1 MYIVYNETRQEK
13 NFGIE
18 RNRKK
23 QLIQFYTLDIC
34 LSMMLLIYIFFA
46 LKQLKP
52 WVSDMDLR
60 KQSGQRKR

>member
-23 QLIQFYTLDIC
+23 QLNKFYTLDIC
-34 LSMMLLIYIFFA
+34 LSIMLLIYIFFA
-46 LKQLKP
+46 LKQLKT